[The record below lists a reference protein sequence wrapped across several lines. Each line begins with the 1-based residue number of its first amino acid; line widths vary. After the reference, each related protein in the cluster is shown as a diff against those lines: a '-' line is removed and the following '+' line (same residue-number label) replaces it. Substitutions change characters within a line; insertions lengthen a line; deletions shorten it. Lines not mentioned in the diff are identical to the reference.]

1 MLRNKNLVDVV
12 VRTDGVLQ
20 LVVDDHA
27 GALRASAA
35 HEQHDLAAAIGIRR
49 LQKQKTSIF

>member
-12 VRTDGVLQ
+12 VRTNGVLQ

-49 LQKQKTSIF
+49 LQKQKANIF